1 MQSNN
6 PDGRP
11 TVLNETLIDIIC
23 NMAEAGVDNR
33 SICQFIGVD
42 ESTFYR
48 WLQKAE
54 EPDTKIIYVSFAKSL
69 ARSQSIA
76 KQHALKAV
84 WKAMDHDWHAAK
96 YVLGIRDPEYQEN
109 RKVSLGGQV
118 DNPVQFEAVTFEI
131 GDKDIDDNN
140 N

>member
-1 MQSNN
+1 
-6 PDGRP
+6 
-11 TVLNETLIDIIC
+11 
-23 NMAEAGVDNR
+23 MAEAGVDNR

-54 EPDTKIIYVSFAKSL
+54 ELDTKIIYVLFAKSL

>member
-1 MQSNN
+1 
-6 PDGRP
+6 
-11 TVLNETLIDIIC
+11 
-23 NMAEAGVDNR
+23 MAEAGVDNR

-84 WKAMDHDWHAAK
+84 WKAMDHAWHAAK